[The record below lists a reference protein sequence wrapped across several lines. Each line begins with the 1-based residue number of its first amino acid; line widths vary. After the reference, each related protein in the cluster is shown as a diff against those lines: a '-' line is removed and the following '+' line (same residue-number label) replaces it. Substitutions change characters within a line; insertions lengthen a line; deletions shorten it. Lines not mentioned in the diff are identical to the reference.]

1 MAFPK
6 QLLAIDKSLE
16 KRFEGEGVF
25 LGRTSRVRN
34 GMGIMIY
41 EQEGLYY
48 IGSWVNN
55 YRQGLGYMIYSDGSY
70 YQGEWYQN
78 QAYGNGLYYNP

>member
-1 MAFPK
+1 
-6 QLLAIDKSLE
+6 
-16 KRFEGEGVF
+16 
-25 LGRTSRVRN
+25 
-34 GMGIMIY
+34 MGIMIY